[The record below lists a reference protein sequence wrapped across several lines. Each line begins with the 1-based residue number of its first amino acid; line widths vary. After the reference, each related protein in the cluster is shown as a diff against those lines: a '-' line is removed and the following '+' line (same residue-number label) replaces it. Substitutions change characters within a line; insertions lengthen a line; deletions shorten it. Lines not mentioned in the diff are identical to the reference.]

1 MEQYTLNDI
10 ERLTGIKSDTIR
22 MWELRHGITTP
33 NRTATNRRWYTG
45 DDLRRLI
52 NISILNRTGIKI
64 SNIARMTTEELEEKT
79 EAVTSHGT
87 DTDILSDSLVKAMTK
102 LDEEAVNEI
111 LLRSVISKGF
121 EKTFSTLVFPF
132 LHKVGVLWHT
142 GSVNIG
148 PEHFITNIF
157 RRKLISAFDNL
168 SPVITPESKRII
180 MFLPENE
187 YHELG
192 LLYYAFIIRNL
203 GHKVLYLGQS
213 TPINAVIEVAEKW
226 NPEIIIT
233 GALSGLSVKDTDEF
247 ILKLSRSFLTE
258 ERRKLRNG
266 VTNRAEGE
274 LGEAKSRKAG
284 TDDRRPKIK
293 KVLLAGFLAE
303 IAEKKKIPG
312 FFACR
317 TENDLKMLIK

>member
-1 MEQYTLNDI
+1 MEQYSLNDL
-10 ERLTGIKSDTIR
+10 ERLTGIRSDTIR

-33 NRTATNRRWYTG
+33 KRTTTNRRWYTG

-52 NISILNRTGIKI
+52 NISILNKNGIKI
-64 SNIARMTTEELEEKT
+64 SVIARMTPEVLAEKAA
-79 EAVTSHGT
+79 AVASLGT
-87 DTDILSDSLVKAMTK
+87 GIDILSDSLIIAMTK
-102 LDEEAVNEI
+102 LDEAAVNEI

-121 EKTFSTLVFPF
+121 EKTFSSLVFPF

-148 PEHFITNIF
+148 FEHFISNIF

-168 SPVITPESKRII
+168 SPIITEKSKRII

-203 GHKVLYLGQS
+203 GHVVLYLGQA
-213 TPINAVIEVAEKW
+213 TPTNAVIEVSETW

-233 GALSGLSVKDTDEF
+233 GSLSGLSVKDTDEF
-247 ILKLSRSFLTE
+247 ILKLSHSF
-258 ERRKLRNG
+258 
-266 VTNRAEGE
+266 
-274 LGEAKSRKAG
+274 S
-284 TDDRRPKIK
+284 DK
-293 KVLLAGFLAE
+293 KVLFAGSLAD
-303 IAEKKKIPG
+303 IAENKKIPG

-317 TENDLKMLIK
+317 TENELRMLIK

>member
-1 MEQYTLNDI
+1 MEQYSLNDL
-10 ERLTGIKSDTIR
+10 ERLTGIRSDTIR
-22 MWELRHGITTP
+22 MWELRHGITSP
-33 NRTATNRRWYTG
+33 KRTATNRRWYTG

-52 NISILNRTGIKI
+52 NISILNKTGIKI
-64 SNIARMTTEELEEKT
+64 SVISGMTPEVLAEKT
-79 EAVTSHGT
+79 AAVASLGT
-87 DTDILSDSLVKAMTK
+87 GIDILSDSLIIAMTN
-102 LDEEAVNEI
+102 LDEAAVNEI

-121 EKTFSTLVFPF
+121 EKTFSSLVFPF

-148 PEHFITNIF
+148 FEHFISNIF

-168 SPVITPESKRII
+168 SPIITEKSKRII

-203 GHKVLYLGQS
+203 GHVVLYLGQA
-213 TPINAVIEVAEKW
+213 TPTNAVIEVSETW

-233 GALSGLSVKDTDEF
+233 GSLSGLSVKDTDEF
-247 ILKLSRSFLTE
+247 ILKLSHSF
-258 ERRKLRNG
+258 
-266 VTNRAEGE
+266 
-274 LGEAKSRKAG
+274 S
-284 TDDRRPKIK
+284 DK
-293 KVLLAGFLAE
+293 KVLFAGSLADIVE
-303 IAEKKKIPG
+303 NKKIPG

-317 TENDLKMLIK
+317 TENELRMLIK